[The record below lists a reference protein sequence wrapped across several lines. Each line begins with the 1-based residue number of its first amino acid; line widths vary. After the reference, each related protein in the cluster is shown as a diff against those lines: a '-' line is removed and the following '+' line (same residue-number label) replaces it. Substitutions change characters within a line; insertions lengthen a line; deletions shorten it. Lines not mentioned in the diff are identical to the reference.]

1 MTVRRLAAL
10 VAALVLLPAAA
21 AQARPPV
28 LISTSGE
35 AVGIAVDAAGTAHI
49 AFNATNYP
57 SEQGEPLMY
66 CAWPAHANGCTPQP
80 LLIDGQNPA
89 AQPPLIATSV
99 PPGQL
104 AIVSSRDTIDVI
116 RSADNGA
123 TWSAPAPIGTGR
135 WFGGS
140 IGPNGQLA
148 LSFRDVDYIEF
159 YERSLLGSAA
169 DTATA
174 DLNHGY
180 GVESVTG
187 FAGGI
192 PVLVSQGETGMAVS
206 SWSGLGDI
214 HDPATWLGPYKI
226 ARPYGFDL
234 ASGPRGL
241 WLVYA
246 VITSSADYKIYARRF
261 NAATHRFGPRHRIP
275 GVSPINGLGLDQS
288 TKGRMVVA
296 WYDDVRDR
304 IMASASKTGAHWTRA
319 KVLATGVS
327 LPANVRV
334 GLGPNGRGLVVWDDN
349 GDNKIKGVRVDASQ
363 MLKKKKKHR

>member
-35 AVGIAVDAAGTAHI
+35 AVGIAVDANGTAHI
-49 AFNATNYP
+49 AFNATGFP
-57 SEQGEPLMY
+57 SEQGEPLFY
-66 CAWPAHANGCTPQP
+66 CAWPAHANGCTPR
-80 LLIDGQNPA
+80 LILNDGGNPA

-104 AIVSSRDTIDVI
+104 AIVTSREDIDVI
-116 RSADNGA
+116 RSVDNGA
-123 TWSAPAPIGTGR
+123 TWSAPASIGSGR

-140 IGPNGQLA
+140 IGPGGQLA

-159 YERSLLGSAA
+159 YARSLVGSPDDA
-169 DTATA
+169 ATA

-180 GVESVTG
+180 GVESATG

-192 PVLVSQGETGMAVS
+192 PVLVSQGETGMAVA
-206 SWSGLGDI
+206 SWSGQGDI
-214 HDPATWLGPYKI
+214 HDPATWFGPFKI

-234 ASGPRGL
+234 AGGPRGL

-246 VITSSADYKIYARRF
+246 VITSTADYKIYARRF
-261 NAATHRFGPRHRIP
+261 NVATHRFGPRHRIP
-275 GVSPINGLGLDQS
+275 GVTPINGLGLGQS

-304 IMASASKTGAHWTRA
+304 ILASASKTGAHWTRA

-327 LPANVRV
+327 LPSDIQV
-334 GLGPNGRGLVVWDDN
+334 GLGPNGRGLVVWGDN

-363 MLKKKKKHR
+363 MLKKKHR